1 MDVGGLVGAAVE
13 LHVSLPAKLT
23 PATSTGPRTGSSKIP
38 VEVIRPRHATVRG
51 GPTLRETTR
60 TTALRADGVGR
71 VRQLRAAHPQ
81 LLLELAYDL
90 DHHVL

>member
-1 MDVGGLVGAAVE
+1 ME
-13 LHVSLPAKLT
+13 LHVCLPKLT
-23 PATSTGPRTGSSKIP
+23 PATCTGPRTGSLKIP
-38 VEVIRPRHATVRG
+38 VEIIRPRHDTVRG
-51 GPTLRETTR
+51 RPRLREITR